1 MTFPIAVR
9 RACLLALIAA
19 SPLAAQGG
27 RLGTISFPNSGTK
40 AAQRPFIRGVLLLHS
55 FEYQDAATAFREAQR
70 LDPHFALAYWGEAM
84 TWTHPIW
91 DQQNIDSALPC
102 TRRAISS
109 AGPTPPI
116 RQLAPNQWSGGF
128 ENEAAGAR
136 S

>member
-1 MTFPIAVR
+1 MPARADRRFPV
-9 RACLLALIAA
+9 
-19 SPLAAQGG
+19 GG
-27 RLGTISFPNSGTK
+27 PGGPPRNDQLPQFRNEGG
-40 AAQRPFIRGVLLLHS
+40 QRPFIRGVLLLHS